1 MTVKVAINGFGR
13 IGRTFFRQAFGDPR
27 LEIVAINIT
36 RESRIFAHL
45 LKYDSTFGK
54 YEREVSYDDEHLIVD
69 GQKIRLFSNRDPAAL
84 PWGELGIDIVIES
97 TGAFTTAEKAGAHLR
112 AGAKRVVLSAPGK
125 GGGDMPTLVYG
136 VNHEQ
141 FDPKRHPIVSN
152 ASCTTNA
159 LAPTA
164 MVLDQAFG
172 IECGMMSTV
181 HAYTNDQSILDKS
194 HKDLRRART
203 AGASIIPTTT
213 GAATALSLVL
223 PQLKG
228 KLDGF
233 AMRVPTQDVSIV
245 DLTVQLARPVT
256 KEEVN
261 AAYKAASEG
270 KLRGIMGYSEEP
282 LVSIDYVGDTH
293 SAVLDALS
301 TMVINGN
308 MVKIIAWYD
317 NEYGYSSR
325 LKDLILYMGERS

>member
-54 YEREVSYDDEHLIVD
+54 YEREVSYDDQHLIVD

-97 TGAFTTAEKAGAHLR
+97 TGAFTTAEKASAHLQ

-125 GGGDMPTLVYG
+125 GGDMPTLVYG

-141 FDPKRHPIVSN
+141 FDPARHAIVSN

-228 KLDGF
+228 KLNGF

-245 DLTVQLARPVT
+245 DLTVQLARAVT

-261 AAYKAASEG
+261 AAFKAASEG
-270 KLRGIMGYSEEP
+270 ELRGIMGYSEEP